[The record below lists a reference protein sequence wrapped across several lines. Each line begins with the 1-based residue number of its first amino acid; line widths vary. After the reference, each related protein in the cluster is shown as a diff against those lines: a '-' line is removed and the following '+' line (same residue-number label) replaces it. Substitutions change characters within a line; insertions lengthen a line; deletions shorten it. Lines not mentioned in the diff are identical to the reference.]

1 MIEYNKFNKDD
12 TVYNKSVELFMD
24 YTRFIN
30 EPYNVIKI
38 CPESNPKSINVTE
51 QEISDIKDFIRNNN
65 DSVIL
70 IDLRNLLNK
79 QVISFLDDTK
89 LSSKT
94 KLIHTFI
101 PLSKYGVQM
110 EDMYTFIVTNGRYKE
125 CIKRINLMSGL
136 KEIYDNKLDSDE
148 YNDTLAQFAII
159 NIIGDAREYVR
170 NS

>member
-1 MIEYNKFNKDD
+1 MIEYNKFNKND

-24 YTRFIN
+24 YTRFN

-51 QEISDIKDFIRNNN
+51 QEISDIKDFIRSNN

-89 LSSKT
+89 LLSKT
-94 KLIHTFI
+94 RLLHTLI
-101 PLSKYGVQM
+101 PLSRYDVQM

-125 CIKRINLMSGL
+125 CEIRIQISEAIKN
-136 KEIYDNKLDSDE
+136 IYNNKLDSDE
-148 YNDTLAQFAII
+148 YRDDLAEFTIMSILENAKKY
-159 NIIGDAREYVR
+159 RECL
-170 NS
+170 